1 MYKHNFI
8 INFQEKELVLWRKQ
22 VFFHIMVYKQY
33 LGWRIMWSNF
43 GNRFNGDCFRDLRR
57 DFNKLMRNFKK
68 NACKRYLVNNCYFK
82 NALKWGAI
90 GGILTFLII
99 SQIGIPLA
107 IVCIGI
113 VAILVICNKWQ

>member
-68 NACKRYLVNNCYFK
+68 NAR
-82 NALKWGAI
+82 
-90 GGILTFLII
+90 
-99 SQIGIPLA
+99 
-107 IVCIGI
+107 
-113 VAILVICNKWQ
+113 